1 MVDRSQRI
9 LLYHPTKQQSQ
20 NIKRRDVKTH
30 ESAQMPAESQDDR
43 RNQHRN
49 GSNPVNGY
57 ATLPRSGA
65 RRLFDERPRLLI
77 ETNQQ
82 QKQPQQRMRAGL
94 DNGRTWTRSGA
105 AKHTT
110 ISLPTTN
117 GTANKQPE
125 YQQIRGKKGGFYGK
139 STQPHADQLQQHPNV
154 KKPANKPTWPR
165 KKSSATLKLQS
176 NGHPDTDGHKP
187 RPALLGK
194 WTQPRPNKSASLAT
208 HELLETPKRPTKKS
222 GSSDSREAQ
231 RQTAQPKL
239 LLVNLSESAR
249 KRNTI
254 SNDDVTRAL
263 ERFAPVKFVHCC
275 PIDGCQFLVQFSEDR
290 RGKAEEATKM
300 EVLPKES
307 KSDETET
314 EEDATCRHSDIESAY
329 RLLMN
334 GSFSPV
340 GTPMKDCRKAP
351 PNNDD
356 GLIDYIL
363 GATKNGII
371 LKGFLCSL
379 TKPKKVQSRKDHKS
393 RSFVEGPSPDRPT
406 NRLPPTNVSTLSD
419 IYWRYTQNLAEM
431 YRLESLSLSQSAIG
445 TLPSR
450 PRSLSSSTDSTSF
463 IPPLLSVDTS
473 SDSSYLPLAP
483 PYHILPDTAY
493 FRSATIIPPPNQ
505 SNEGLPT
512 LKRIHNR
519 YITSMMYADE
529 QETALFESCHNDEMI
544 AMQKMAGL
552 AEQFGS
558 GCVPNE
564 QCVVYPSH
572 QPPSCM
578 YPMDSFYSQSACC
591 FDQTQTPNIVYSE
604 NIFDFNA
611 LTKARKKVKQSAMTS
626 LLPQSDSVAPCSW
639 TQFVPPNVIYYT
651 DGNNRLYAFETLFL
665 SEQCN
670 QVNRV
675 NGYIDPLM
683 QQQQHI
689 EEYALPTQS

>member
-1 MVDRSQRI
+1 MVDRSQRL
-9 LLYHPTKQQSQ
+9 LLYRPTKQQNQ
-20 NIKRRDVKTH
+20 NIKRRDVKMYDNP
-30 ESAQMPAESQDDR
+30 QMPADSQGDR

-57 ATLPRSGA
+57 ATLPRNGA
-65 RRLFDERPRLLI
+65 RRLFDERPQLLI
-77 ETNQQ
+77 ETNK
-82 QKQPQQRMRAGL
+82 QKQQRMRAGL
-94 DNGRTWTRSGA
+94 DNGRSWTRSGA

-110 ISLPTTN
+110 ISLPTAN

-125 YQQIRGKKGGFYGK
+125 YQQVKEKKSGLYGK
-139 STQPHADQLQQHPNV
+139 LAQPRADQLQQHPNV

-187 RPALLGK
+187 RPALPGK
-194 WTQPRPNKSASLAT
+194 WTQPQPSESACLAPPT
-208 HELLETPKRPTKKS
+208 HEPFETPKRPTKKS
-222 GSSDSREAQ
+222 GNSGSREAQ

-239 LLVNLSESAR
+239 LLVNL
-249 KRNTI
+249 
-254 SNDDVTRAL
+254 
-263 ERFAPVKFVHCC
+263 FAPVKFVHCC

-314 EEDATCRHSDIESAY
+314 EEEATTRHSDIESAH

-356 GLIDYIL
+356 DLIDYIL
-363 GATKNGII
+363 GAKKNGIT

-379 TKPKKVQSRKDHKS
+379 TKPKKVQSEKDHKS
-393 RSFVEGPSPDRPT
+393 HSFVEGPSPDRPT
-406 NRLPPTNVSTLSD
+406 NRLPPTNVLALSD
-419 IYWRYTQNLAEM
+419 IYWRYTQSLAEM
-431 YRLESLSLSQSAIG
+431 CRRESSSLSAIG

-450 PRSLSSSTDSTSF
+450 LRSLSSSTDSTSF

-473 SDSSYLPLAP
+473 SNSSYLPLAP

-529 QETALFESCHNDEMI
+529 QETALLESYHNDEMI

-578 YPMDSFYSQSACC
+578 YPMDPFYGQFACC
-591 FDQTQTPNIVYSE
+591 FDQTQTQNIVYSE

-611 LTKARKKVKQSAMTS
+611 LTKTRKKVKQSAMTS
-626 LLPQSDSVAPCSW
+626 LLPQPDSAAPCSW
-639 TQFVPPNVIYYT
+639 MQFVPPNVIYYT
-651 DGNNRLYAFETLFL
+651 DGNNRLYAFETLLL
-665 SEQCN
+665 SEQCG

-675 NGYIDPLM
+675 NGYIDPPM

-689 EEYALPTQS
+689 EEYALPIQS